1 MSISEAIRKRRNIA
15 HVYSSA
21 DYPAALADRAQSCRH
36 QFSDRSIDDRGVQRD
51 WGNFVRAAGPYDP
64 ELSCETLR
72 GDVIG
77 SGESIDR
84 SAFASVRSGLRY
96 VRQRQT
102 RKCREV
108 QRHPP

>member
-51 WGNFVRAAGPYDP
+51 GGNFVRAPVHTTP
-64 ELSCETLR
+64 SCLAKPCAAM
-72 GDVIG
+72 
-77 SGESIDR
+77 SSDR
-84 SAFASVRSGLRY
+84 VKA
-96 VRQRQT
+96 
-102 RKCREV
+102 
-108 QRHPP
+108 